1 MKDEKMIRL
10 ANLIDVIVKIAAG
23 FALAGAI
30 IALAVIPAVFI
41 FRDKAIDG
49 SLNLEMG
56 SISILLSEKQQPD
69 FDKIIMPLVA
79 LCISASF
86 CAVVIWYSLKLV
98 RQILDPVKAGKPFT
112 EDTPKKL
119 ARLGWAVIV
128 FGVVS
133 SLAVFFSGLA
143 EINSLD
149 LSTIFMPGMVKDVK
163 VDFKLNVSY
172 VIFGLLLF
180 LLARIFRHGAK
191 LQQEYDETL

>member
-1 MKDEKMIRL
+1 MKDEKMIKL

-86 CAVVIWYSLKLV
+86 CAVVIWYSLGLV
-98 RQILDPVKAGKPFT
+98 RQILDPVKTGKPFT

-128 FGVVS
+128 FGAVS

-172 VIFGLLLF
+172 VVFGLLLF